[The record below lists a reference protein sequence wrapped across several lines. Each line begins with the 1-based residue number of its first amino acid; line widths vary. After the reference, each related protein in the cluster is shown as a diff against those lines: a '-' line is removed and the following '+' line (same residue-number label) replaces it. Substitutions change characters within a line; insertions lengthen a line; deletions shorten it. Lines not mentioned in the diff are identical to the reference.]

1 MCCVEV
7 GGLKS
12 VRFAPG
18 NLDVMNKLAIAI
30 AILVVPAQINAQDL
44 PGCAVTG
51 SQTVMIGGKPALRLS
66 DVINCPPDTYEI
78 INSVK
83 IDGQPMVH
91 FKPVH
96 FGKTRCAV
104 MAEPTVTAENKPVQS
119 LGEVHCS
126 VN

>member
-1 MCCVEV
+1 MITRATTFLFV
-7 GGLKS
+7 LL
-12 VRFAPG
+12 AP
-18 NLDVMNKLAIAI
+18 LLAE
-30 AILVVPAQINAQDL
+30 AQDL
-44 PGCAVTG
+44 PGCAMTG
-51 SQTVMIGGKPALRLS
+51 SSTVMIGGKPALRLS
-66 DVINCPPDTYEI
+66 DVANCPPDSYEI
-78 INSVK
+78 IASVK

-104 MAEPTVTAENKPVQS
+104 MAEPTVTAENKPVHS

>member
-1 MCCVEV
+1 MITRVTTFLFV
-7 GGLKS
+7 LLS
-12 VRFAPG
+12 P
-18 NLDVMNKLAIAI
+18 LLAG
-30 AILVVPAQINAQDL
+30 AQDL
-44 PGCAVTG
+44 PGCAMTG
-51 SQTVMIGGKPALRLS
+51 SSTVMIGGKPALRLS
-66 DVINCPPDTYEI
+66 DVADCPPDSYEI
-78 INSVK
+78 IASVK

-104 MAEPTVTAENKPVQS
+104 MAEPTVTAENKPVHS